1 MADERSNIRA
11 GVLTLAAVGAFSAML
26 WGWLEWKESSRARYT
41 VVFTAEQG
49 VYGLLPGS
57 DVLVGGIRRGQVAD
71 VAPTVVDGTVL
82 DYQVHV
88 EIERI
93 VPITQATRFEAVGAG
108 INGESVLEV
117 RNVGRA
123 GPLAGNGRDPQI
135 AGRLAPGAT
144 VRATTPDAFRALGGA
159 QNSKPLRKLADTWFP
174 DQPGDDSLPSLV
186 GRIFDDLPERGGGVK
201 TGFRELSDRVRSDLQ
216 SWRASFDE
224 LSARSESAFAK
235 LGAGDGPAADAVVP
249 QLRAIGDDV
258 GKLPSIESE
267 RTQAA
272 AAAIDRAIASAKA
285 LGRKSG
291 ELRAMLDDADTA
303 LGATAADYALA
314 SQDLDATGREALTA
328 PWRLFAMPDARDRAV
343 DGRIVVARAFAEAA
357 TDHQRAMKGIEDAL
371 RRDAELLARSP
382 GLAELLRT
390 RLDAA
395 NARFAEQAARAE
407 ELLLGPAPARP

>member
-144 VRATTPDAFRALGGA
+144 VRATTPDAFRALVDP
-159 QNSKPLRKLADTWFP
+159 NILRGWHARATVSPPCLD
-174 DQPGDDSLPSLV
+174 
-186 GRIFDDLPERGGGVK
+186 ER
-201 TGFRELSDRVRSDLQ
+201 
-216 SWRASFDE
+216 
-224 LSARSESAFAK
+224 
-235 LGAGDGPAADAVVP
+235 
-249 QLRAIGDDV
+249 
-258 GKLPSIESE
+258 SIEWLH
-267 RTQAA
+267 
-272 AAAIDRAIASAKA
+272 AS
-285 LGRKSG
+285 
-291 ELRAMLDDADTA
+291 
-303 LGATAADYALA
+303 
-314 SQDLDATGREALTA
+314 
-328 PWRLFAMPDARDRAV
+328 
-343 DGRIVVARAFAEAA
+343 
-357 TDHQRAMKGIEDAL
+357 
-371 RRDAELLARSP
+371 
-382 GLAELLRT
+382 
-390 RLDAA
+390 
-395 NARFAEQAARAE
+395 
-407 ELLLGPAPARP
+407 